1 MDKKEFLKYAV
12 HEAKTPIS
20 IIHGFS
26 ELINYGIIKE
36 EELKEVAGKI
46 HKEADRLV
54 LFVDDLSYYIS
65 ISHNLYDYQFI
76 EVDLRCAMENIACEI
91 KENVNNHVDIKISGN
106 GTVKGDNK
114 LLEVLIYHIMKN
126 GIIYNQSEVIE
137 LNCIVENKSENGNTV
152 LSIEDNGI
160 GISEEER
167 ESVFQ
172 CFYRVNKEES
182 RTKGGNGMGLAICE
196 KVASIHNAIITIN
209 SNINK
214 GTKVTVEFIN
224 GKNV

>member
-12 HEAKTPIS
+12 HEVKTPIS

-36 EELKEVAGKI
+36 EELKEFSGKI

-54 LFVDDLSYYIS
+54 ILVDDLSYYIS
-65 ISHNLYDYQFI
+65 ISENLYEYQFQ
-76 EVDLRCAMENIACEI
+76 EVDLRIAMENVACDI
-91 KENVNNHVDIKISGN
+91 KENVKSHVDIKISGN
-106 GTVKGDNK
+106 GTVKGDIK
-114 LLEVLIYHIMKN
+114 LLEMLIYHIMKN
-126 GIIYNQSEVIE
+126 GIIYNQSETIQ

-167 ESVFQ
+167 KSVFQ
-172 CFYRVNKEES
+172 CFYRINKEES
-182 RTKGGNGMGLAICE
+182 RAKGGNGMGLAICE
-196 KVASIHNAIITIN
+196 KIASVHNASISIN
-209 SNINK
+209 STMYK

>member
-12 HEAKTPIS
+12 HEVKTPIS

-36 EELKEVAGKI
+36 EELKEFSGKI

-54 LFVDDLSYYIS
+54 ILVDDLSYYIS
-65 ISHNLYDYQFI
+65 ISENLYEYQFQ
-76 EVDLRCAMENIACEI
+76 EVDLRIAMENVACDI
-91 KENVNNHVDIKISGN
+91 KENVKSHVDIKISGN
-106 GTVKGDNK
+106 GTVKGDIK
-114 LLEVLIYHIMKN
+114 LLEMLIYHIMKN
-126 GIIYNQSEVIE
+126 GIIYNQSETIH

-152 LSIEDNGI
+152 ISIEDNGI

-167 ESVFQ
+167 KSVFQ
-172 CFYRVNKEES
+172 CFYRINKEES
-182 RTKGGNGMGLAICE
+182 RAKGGNGMGLAICE
-196 KVASIHNAIITIN
+196 KIASVHNASISIN
-209 SNINK
+209 STMYK

>member
-12 HEAKTPIS
+12 HEVKTPIS

-36 EELKEVAGKI
+36 EELKEFSGKI

-54 LFVDDLSYYIS
+54 ILVDDLSYYIS
-65 ISHNLYDYQFI
+65 ISENLYEYQFQ
-76 EVDLRCAMENIACEI
+76 EVDLRIAMENVACDI
-91 KENVNNHVDIKISGN
+91 KENVKSHVDIKISGN
-106 GTVKGDNK
+106 GTVKGDIK
-114 LLEVLIYHIMKN
+114 LLEMLIYHIMKN
-126 GIIYNQSEVIE
+126 GIIYTQSEAIQ

-152 LSIEDNGI
+152 ISIEDNGI

-167 ESVFQ
+167 KSVFQ
-172 CFYRVNKEES
+172 CFYRINKEES
-182 RTKGGNGMGLAICE
+182 RAKGGNGMGLAICE
-196 KVASIHNAIITIN
+196 KIASVHNASISIN
-209 SNINK
+209 SNMFN

>member
-12 HEAKTPIS
+12 HEVKTPIS

-36 EELKEVAGKI
+36 EELKEFSGKI

-54 LFVDDLSYYIS
+54 ILVDDLSYYIS
-65 ISHNLYDYQFI
+65 ISENLYEYQFQ
-76 EVDLRCAMENIACEI
+76 EVDLRIAMENVACDI
-91 KENVNNHVDIKISGN
+91 KENVKSHVDIKISGN
-106 GTVKGDNK
+106 GTVKGDIK
-114 LLEVLIYHIMKN
+114 LLEMLIYHIMKN
-126 GIIYNQSEVIE
+126 GIIYTQSEAIQ

-152 LSIEDNGI
+152 ISIEDNGI

-167 ESVFQ
+167 KSVFQ
-172 CFYRVNKEES
+172 CFYRINKEES
-182 RTKGGNGMGLAICE
+182 RAKGGNGMGLAICE
-196 KVASIHNAIITIN
+196 KIASVHNASISIN
-209 SNINK
+209 STMYK